1 MKRFNFLLVAALAT
15 AAKVAFI
22 TDNGDAQR
30 LRANEG
36 EAGSA
41 KTGVVEGTL
50 KTWEV
55 RLAENRAE
63 WEEWIRRSEREDKE
77 RLKRE
82 RRSVDCCIKG
92 KCERISRG
100 LCESYGGKIVRD
112 CQGCK
117 PLISCCTFYGR
128 CKKITETECSRGKG
142 IVVKDC
148 KYCRPAR

>member
-1 MKRFNFLLVAALAT
+1 MKRFKFLLVAALAT
-15 AAKVAFI
+15 AAIVAFI

-55 RLAENRAE
+55 RFAENRAE
-63 WEEWIRRSEREDKE
+63 WEERIRRSEGEDKE

-92 KCERISRG
+92 KCEHMSRG

-112 CQGCK
+112 CQRCK
-117 PLISCCTFYGR
+117 PLINCCTFYGR